1 MNGEERHRIRLSLGL
16 LSHNLL
22 IEEYPLAEQYL
33 SQIDNERWLLDTEVA
48 SYAGVARFV
57 VGLMDDIH
65 IIDTPELEQYLA
77 DYVAKYW
84 PQAIKK

>member
-1 MNGEERHRIRLSLGL
+1 MNGSERHPIRLSLGL

-33 SQIDNERWLLDTEVA
+33 TPLGNERWMLDTEVA

-57 VGLMDDIH
+57 VGLMDDIE
-65 IIDTPELEQYLA
+65 IIDTPALERYLA
-77 DYVAKYW
+77 DYVAKFW
-84 PQAIKK
+84 PQAVKK